1 MANKTLQFLLVIEK
15 IKMKNFNRLNLKYE
29 EIMQHLGNENLQY
42 LLEHDQLKIEQQ
54 NLRVFNGFG
63 KYILFYMF

>member
-1 MANKTLQFLLVIEK
+1 
-15 IKMKNFNRLNLKYE
+15 MKKKHLNRLNLKYE

-42 LLEHDQLKIEQQ
+42 LLENDQLKIEQQ